1 MDFNLENSIDLLE
14 KEYDNNEKEIKDDN
28 KFKLYEGTTYVPRV
42 TVLLDTIKEDY
53 LLQWANSLGWKR
65 LSYTK
70 TLQEYADIGT
80 EVHNEIEN
88 FIKFGELG
96 MTPGFISFKDWWD
109 KLIELNEITNVRSE
123 VSMTCPYFGGTTDL
137 FFNANGKNC
146 LVDFKTSKNIGYKY
160 IMQLSAYVYMMQTIE
175 KISIDHCIIL
185 QMDKYTPYKYQAYRY
200 DLDNPFIKNMFQTGL
215 RYMFVL
221 SKGYNYKL
229 SMERMFTS
237 SENSAKIKG
246 EEVVFK

>member
-96 MTPGFISFKDWWD
+96 MTPGFISFKD
-109 KLIELNEITNVRSE
+109 
-123 VSMTCPYFGGTTDL
+123 
-137 FFNANGKNC
+137 
-146 LVDFKTSKNIGYKY
+146 
-160 IMQLSAYVYMMQTIE
+160 
-175 KISIDHCIIL
+175 
-185 QMDKYTPYKYQAYRY
+185 
-200 DLDNPFIKNMFQTGL
+200 
-215 RYMFVL
+215 
-221 SKGYNYKL
+221 
-229 SMERMFTS
+229 
-237 SENSAKIKG
+237 
-246 EEVVFK
+246 